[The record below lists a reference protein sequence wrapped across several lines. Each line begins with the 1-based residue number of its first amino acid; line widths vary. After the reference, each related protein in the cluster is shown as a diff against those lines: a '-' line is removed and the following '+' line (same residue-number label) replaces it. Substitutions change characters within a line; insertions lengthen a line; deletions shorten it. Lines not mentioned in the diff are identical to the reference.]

1 MTIRPF
7 MKSIIAGIA
16 GASLFLIALPATA
29 HHSKALQFD
38 MTKNVSI
45 EGVIVGLEWRNPHAW
60 LSVEAPNEAGEM
72 ELWQVEFGSANSLI
86 RRGWRPD
93 DLPIGTGIEVH
104 GLPARDGSRT
114 IDGEEVTLSNGKTL
128 LDGSAPGDR

>member
-1 MTIRPF
+1 MTTRQF
-7 MKSIIAGIA
+7 TKSVVTAIA
-16 GASLFLIALPATA
+16 GAGFLVAALSTSA

-38 MTKNVSI
+38 MTQTVSL

-60 LSVEAPNEAGEM
+60 LSVEAPNDAGDM
-72 ELWQVEFGSANSLI
+72 EVWQVEFGSANSLI

-93 DLPIGTGIEVH
+93 DLPIGTGVEIH

-114 IDGEEVTLSNGKTL
+114 IDGEEVTLSDGRTL
-128 LDGSAPGDR
+128 LDGTAPGDR

>member
-1 MTIRPF
+1 MNI
-7 MKSIIAGIA
+7 KSISVFTAIT
-16 GASLFLIALPATA
+16 GAALFTITLPATA
-29 HHSKALQFD
+29 HHSIALQFD
-38 MTKNVSI
+38 MTKTVSI
-45 EGVIVGLEWRNPHAW
+45 EGVIAGLEWRNPHAW
-60 LSVEAPNEAGEM
+60 LTVEAPNEAGEM

-86 RRGWRPD
+86 RRGWRPA

-128 LDGSAPGDR
+128 LDGTAPEDR

>member
-1 MTIRPF
+1 MSI
-7 MKSIIAGIA
+7 KSISVFTSIT
-16 GASLFLIALPATA
+16 ASALFISTLPATA
-29 HHSKALQFD
+29 HHSIALQFD
-38 MTKNVSI
+38 MTKTVSI
-45 EGVIVGLEWRNPHAW
+45 EGVITGLEWRNPHAW
-60 LSVEAPNEAGEM
+60 LTVEAPNKAGEM

-93 DLPIGTGIEVH
+93 DLPVGTGIEVH